1 MKLLGIESSCER
13 VSVAVLVDDQI
24 RQQWVEGGATPSDR
38 LIPVVLDLLAEH
50 GLAMHA
56 LDAIALG
63 IGPGAFTGLRLGCSV
78 AQGFA
83 LAADLGIVPVGS
95 LDVIAAAHSAPQVLV
110 ATDARMG
117 ETYVAGYVH
126 GEHGYTAVFGPVCQP
141 PEAVRLPGAGE
152 WLGVG
157 SAFDNYPD
165 RLLAEE
171 LRLVR
176 GPAQV
181 VPEAGQLVRLAAR
194 SLRHAPA
201 LSPEQVALHYVRD
214 KVAQTVAERL
224 AQGGKA

>member
-24 RQQWVEGGATPSDR
+24 RQHWVEGGPTPSDR
-38 LIPVVLDLLAEH
+38 LIPVVFDLLAEH
-50 GLAMHA
+50 GLTLAA

-63 IGPGAFTGLRLGCSV
+63 VGPGAFTGLRLGCSV

-83 LAADLGIVPVGS
+83 LATGLGIVPVGS
-95 LDVIAAAHSAPQVLV
+95 LDVIAAAQSAPQVLV

-117 ETYVAGYVH
+117 ETYVAGYLR
-126 GEHGYTAVFGPVCQP
+126 GDDGYTAVGSPACLP

-157 SAFDNYPD
+157 TGFDRYPD
-165 RLLAEE
+165 RLLAGEP
-171 LRLVR
+171 RLHR
-176 GPAQV
+176 AAAGL
-181 VPEAGQLVRLAAR
+181 VPEAGALVRLAAA

-201 LSPEQVALHYVRD
+201 LSPEHVALHYVRD